1 MPSFNL
7 FIKQLTLSSF
17 LVLGLVA
24 CQSESNT
31 TQDTN
36 SAPPPAKVN
45 VVTLIKQPVTLT
57 TELPARTIAFRQAEV
72 RPQVNGIIEKRLFE
86 EGADV
91 EAGQQ
96 LYQIDAAPF
105 QAALQMARAELA
117 RAEANLQSTK
127 AREERF
133 KGLIDNKAISQQD
146 YDDALAAFLQ
156 SQAEVAVAKAN
167 IETAQINLRYT
178 KVNAPISG
186 RIGRSNVTEGA
197 LVTAQQ
203 ADLLATIVQI
213 DPIYVDIAQPSK
225 RLLSLR
231 KQLIENKIDNAA
243 APTVT
248 LTLEDNSQYEHS
260 GELQFSEVN
269 VQESTGSIVI
279 RALFPNPEGLLLP
292 GMFVRADMEEAS
304 IDNALLVP
312 QRGVS
317 FDREGNAS
325 AMIVNDNNQVEPR
338 QLKIRREVGQYW
350 LVDEGLAEGDRL
362 IVSGLQ
368 KIAPEATVEIDN
380 NEQQTPM
387 NNGTES

>member
-1 MPSFNL
+1 MPRFKLSVKQ
-7 FIKQLTLSSF
+7 FILSSL
-17 LVLGLVA
+17 LVFGLAA
-24 CQSESNT
+24 CQSEQNNAE
-31 TQDTN
+31 DTEN
-36 SAPPPAKVN
+36 GASATPVN
-45 VVTLIKQPVTLT
+45 VVTLIKQPITLT
-57 TELPARTIAFRQAEV
+57 TELPARTVAFRQAEV
-72 RPQVNGIIEKRLFE
+72 RPQVNGIIEKRLFD

-105 QAALQMARAELA
+105 EAALQMARAELA

-127 AREERF
+127 AREQRF

-156 SQAEVAVAKAN
+156 SQAEVSVAKAN

-178 KVNAPISG
+178 KVNAPING

-231 KQLIENKIDNAA
+231 RQLIDKKIDDAA
-243 APTVT
+243 APTVM
-248 LTLEDNSQYEHS
+248 LTLEDGSKYAHR

-292 GMFVRADMEEAS
+292 GMFVRAEMEEAS

-312 QRGVS
+312 QRGVT

-325 AMIVNDNNQVEPR
+325 AMIVNDNNQAEPR
-338 QLKIRREVGQYW
+338 QLQIRREVGQYW
-350 LVDEGLAEGDRL
+350 LVDEGLSAGDRL

-368 KIAPEATVEIDN
+368 KIAPEAPVEIDN
-380 NEQQTPM
+380 NEEQVPM
-387 NNGTES
+387 NNRTES

>member
-7 FIKQLTLSSF
+7 FIKQLTLSGL

-24 CQSESNT
+24 CQSESNN

>member
-1 MPSFNL
+1 MPRFKLN
-7 FIKQLTLSSF
+7 INQIILSS
-17 LVLGLVA
+17 LVMFALVA
-24 CQSESNT
+24 CQSEQNT
-31 TQDTN
+31 TQDAN

-248 LTLEDNSQYEHS
+248 LTLEDNSQYEHT
-260 GELQFSEVN
+260 GELKFSEVN

-292 GMFVRADMEEAS
+292 GMFVRADMVEAS
-304 IDNALLVP
+304 IDNALLAP
-312 QRGVS
+312 QRGVT

-325 AMIVNDNNQVEPR
+325 AMIVNENNQVEVR
-338 QLKIRREVGQYW
+338 RLKIRREVGQYW

-380 NEQQTPM
+380 NEQQAPM

>member
-1 MPSFNL
+1 MPRFNL
-7 FIKQLTLSSF
+7 SIKQLTLSSL

-24 CQSESNT
+24 CQSEQNT

-36 SAPPPAKVN
+36 STPPPAKVN
-45 VVTLIKQPVTLT
+45 VVTLIKQPVTLK

-72 RPQVNGIIEKRLFE
+72 RPQVNGIIEKRLFM

-105 QAALQMARAELA
+105 QAALQMAKAELA

-248 LTLEDNSQYEHS
+248 LTLEDSSQYEHS

-269 VQESTGSIVI
+269 VQESTGSIVL

-304 IDNALLVP
+304 IDSALLVP
-312 QRGVS
+312 QRGVA

-350 LVDEGLAEGDRL
+350 LVDEGLVEGDRL

-368 KIAPEATVEIDN
+368 KIAPEATVEIDH
-380 NEQQTPM
+380 NEQQAPM

>member
-1 MPSFNL
+1 MPRFKLSVKQ
-7 FIKQLTLSSF
+7 FILSSL
-17 LVLGLVA
+17 LVFGLAA
-24 CQSESNT
+24 CQSEQNNAE
-31 TQDTN
+31 DTEN
-36 SAPPPAKVN
+36 GASATPVN
-45 VVTLIKQPVTLT
+45 VVTLIKQPITLT
-57 TELPARTIAFRQAEV
+57 TELPARTVAFRQAEV
-72 RPQVNGIIEKRLFE
+72 RPQVNGIIEKRLFD

-105 QAALQMARAELA
+105 EAALQMARAELA

-127 AREERF
+127 AREQRF

-156 SQAEVAVAKAN
+156 SQAEVSVAKAN

-178 KVNAPISG
+178 KVNAPING

-231 KQLIENKIDNAA
+231 RQLIDKKIDDAA
-243 APTVT
+243 APTVM
-248 LTLEDNSQYEHS
+248 LTLEDGSKYAHR

-292 GMFVRADMEEAS
+292 GMFVRAEMEEAS

-312 QRGVS
+312 QRGVT

-325 AMIVNDNNQVEPR
+325 AMIVNDNNQAEPR

-350 LVDEGLAEGDRL
+350 LVDEGLSAGDRL

-368 KIAPEATVEIDN
+368 KIAPEAPVEIDN
-380 NEQQTPM
+380 NEEQAPM
-387 NNGTES
+387 NSRTES

>member
-7 FIKQLTLSSF
+7 FIKQLTLSGL

-279 RALFPNPEGLLLP
+279 RALFPNPEAYCCRECLYVRIWKKRLLIMHCWCHNEVCHLIGKVMLLP
-292 GMFVRADMEEAS
+292 
-304 IDNALLVP
+304 
-312 QRGVS
+312 
-317 FDREGNAS
+317 
-325 AMIVNDNNQVEPR
+325 
-338 QLKIRREVGQYW
+338 
-350 LVDEGLAEGDRL
+350 
-362 IVSGLQ
+362 
-368 KIAPEATVEIDN
+368 
-380 NEQQTPM
+380 
-387 NNGTES
+387 

>member
-1 MPSFNL
+1 MPRFKLS
-7 FIKQLTLSSF
+7 IKQLTLSSL

-24 CQSESNT
+24 CQSEQNT
-31 TQDTN
+31 TQDAN

-127 AREERF
+127 AREQRF

-292 GMFVRADMEEAS
+292 GMFVRADMVEAS

-312 QRGVS
+312 QRGVA

-338 QLKIRREVGQYW
+338 QLKVRREVGQYW